1 MFPEVPILAS
11 HWGKRQLP
19 VGHQPMPSEASKK
32 EAGSECAN
40 CGSGGTV
47 LSDFKHFLLKTL
59 HETIL
64 YYLHCFVD
72 EGSFATLTASQHW
85 NLNVCVIQF
94 FSARVNLDSP
104 EENWGHF
111 C

>member
-1 MFPEVPILAS
+1 M
-11 HWGKRQLP
+11 
-19 VGHQPMPSEASKK
+19 
-32 EAGSECAN
+32 
-40 CGSGGTV
+40 

-59 HETIL
+59 HGTIL

-94 FSARVNLDSP
+94 FSARVNLDSQGNLGTFLLVITGIGMVCYWP
-104 EENWGHF
+104 LR
-111 C
+111 

>member
-1 MFPEVPILAS
+1 M
-11 HWGKRQLP
+11 
-19 VGHQPMPSEASKK
+19 
-32 EAGSECAN
+32 
-40 CGSGGTV
+40 

-85 NLNVCVIQF
+85 NLNVCV
-94 FSARVNLDSP
+94 FSSSQQGSIWTPQRKIGDISVSYNWDRDCVLLASTIEARVVLTFLLSTGQP
-104 EENWGHF
+104 ST
-111 C
+111 